1 MPNRAAIVA
10 LAGRRI
16 DAGDELFTYM
26 RYIAELTRKG
36 LDELELGDI
45 VPTHVQAL
53 DSVAHM
59 DDLTRVG
66 QAVGLMQVRRAHFE
80 GFV

>member
-26 RYIAELTRKG
+26 RYNAELTRKG
-36 LDELELGDI
+36 LDELELGDV
-45 VPTHVQAL
+45 VPKHVQAL
-53 DSVAHM
+53 DSVEYM
-59 DDLTRVG
+59 DDLTRVW
-66 QAVGLMQVRRAHFE
+66 QAVGQLQVRRAHFE